1 MDGLESGGSSR
12 ISSCQQHG
20 QSDHAGRHMFDAAI
34 QNPTSMIDLK
44 GRELILASAS
54 PRRKWL
60 MNELGVPFSVQPKNV
75 EEVYPTDLKRE
86 EIPLFL
92 SKLKADAFTEEEL
105 RGKIIL
111 TADTIVWLNDSEL
124 QKPVDLQDAKR
135 MIHLLSGVSHEV
147 YTAITLRTS
156 ERTISD
162 FDRTEVHFRQ
172 LTEDEIDHYVENYRP
187 LDKAGAYGIQEWIGY
202 IGIDRIDG
210 CYFNVMGLP
219 LRKVYAALNRI

>member
-1 MDGLESGGSSR
+1 
-12 ISSCQQHG
+12 
-20 QSDHAGRHMFDAAI
+20 
-34 QNPTSMIDLK
+34 MIDFK
-44 GRELILASAS
+44 GKQLVVASAS

-60 MNELGVPFSVQPKNV
+60 MEELGVSFTVEPKNV
-75 EEVYPTDLKRE
+75 EEIYPDDLKRE

-92 SKLKADAFTEEEL
+92 SKLKAAAFTEEEL
-105 RGKIIL
+105 KGKIVL

-124 QKPVDLQDAKR
+124 QKPVDLEDAKR
-135 MIHLLSGVSHEV
+135 MIRELSGTTHEV

-156 ERTISD
+156 EKTTSD
-162 FDRTEVHFRQ
+162 FDRTEVHFRE
-172 LTEDEIDHYVENYRP
+172 LTEDEIDFYVQKYKP

-219 LRKVYAALNRI
+219 LRKVYAALSEA

>member
-1 MDGLESGGSSR
+1 
-12 ISSCQQHG
+12 
-20 QSDHAGRHMFDAAI
+20 
-34 QNPTSMIDLK
+34 MIDFK
-44 GRELILASAS
+44 GKKLVLASAS

-60 MNELGVPFSVQPKNV
+60 MEELGVSFTIEPKNV
-75 EEVYPTDLKRE
+75 EEVYPTNLKRE

-92 SKLKADAFTEEEL
+92 SKLKAAAFSEEEL
-105 RGKIIL
+105 EGKIVL

-124 QKPVDLQDAKR
+124 QKPVDLEDAKR
-135 MIHLLSGVSHEV
+135 TMRQLSGATHEV

-156 ERTISD
+156 EKTISD
-162 FDRTEVHFRQ
+162 FDRTEVHFRE
-172 LTEDEIDHYVENYRP
+172 LTEDEIDFYVQKYKP

-219 LRKVYAALNRI
+219 LRKVYSALSEA